1 MSSTCVRKSTIIW
14 CMLTQIRSP
23 TDIFALS
30 PHDWL
35 RKWKFGKN
43 VKITWTYY
51 PFTHMYHKS
60 RSYDDV
66 PEILSTTDR
75 IFCHF
80 GLFFPPNNPENQN
93 FENTEKNSWRHY
105 HFNMSKINKNHWC
118 MIHGIW
124 STTDRIFSHSGPFF
138 ALLPPLTQPPP
149 APSPPPANL
158 TTQRTKILKKWKKQL
173 EISSF
178 YTGVS
183 KIMIRWCTVPEIWC
197 ADGRTNGLEKW
208 HIEVGAPPKKIWCT
222 QQGHVLKNH
231 ILISWN

>member
-1 MSSTCVRKSTIIW
+1 MMFLRFWARQTEFFVISGYFSPQTTRKIKILKIKKKTPGGII
-14 CMLTQIRSP
+14 IS
-23 TDIFALS
+23 
-30 PHDWL
+30 
-35 RKWKFGKN
+35 
-43 VKITWTYY
+43 
-51 PFTHMYHKS
+51 
-60 RSYDDV
+60 
-66 PEILSTTDR
+66 
-75 IFCHF
+75 
-80 GLFFPPNNPENQN
+80 
-93 FENTEKNSWRHY
+93 
-105 HFNMSKINKNHWC
+105 NMSKINKNHWC

-138 ALLPPLTQPPP
+138 ALLHPLTQPPP
-149 APSPPPANL
+149 APFPPPANL